1 MDPTAR
7 NGLIAFATFFIMIF
21 VILTL
26 NMYESSLDSLQGGN
40 LRGKA
45 YDEAVIRDP
54 VADLDEGIFIDI
66 LQRC

>member
-7 NGLIAFATFFIMIF
+7 NGLIAFSTFFLLIF

-26 NMYESSLDSLQGGN
+26 NMYESTLDNIQSGN
-40 LRGKA
+40 LRGSS

-54 VADLDEGIFIDI
+54 VAGLDEGTSIEI
-66 LQRC
+66 LSKY